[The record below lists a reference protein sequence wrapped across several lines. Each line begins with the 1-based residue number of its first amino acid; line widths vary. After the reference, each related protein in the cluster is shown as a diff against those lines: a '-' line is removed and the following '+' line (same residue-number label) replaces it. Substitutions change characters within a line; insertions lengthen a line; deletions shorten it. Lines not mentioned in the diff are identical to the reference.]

1 MLSLPLIQPYNVFSA
16 GFSSLCPR
24 LKRAAGRY
32 SSLDPVAHQF
42 SFHAQQQVCR
52 QALSKLSRIIIH
64 PFALSLS
71 GSHLAST
78 KARKVFHDGG
88 KASHETGQSSQEQ
101 SHV

>member
-1 MLSLPLIQPYNVFSA
+1 MTALPHINPNNVFSA

-52 QALSKLSRIIIH
+52 QALAKLFRVSGH
-64 PFALSLS
+64 PKSLLSVLTQWVKIY
-71 GSHLAST
+71 LQ
-78 KARKVFHDGG
+78 ARPENWK
-88 KASHETGQSSQEQ
+88 SQPAGAGTT
-101 SHV
+101 

>member
-1 MLSLPLIQPYNVFSA
+1 MQALPLIQPYNVFSA

-42 SFHAQQQVCR
+42 SFHAQQQVCG
-52 QALSKLSRIIIH
+52 QALAKLTRIIIH
-64 PFALSLS
+64 PFALSS
-71 GSHLAST
+71 MVPNRAEI